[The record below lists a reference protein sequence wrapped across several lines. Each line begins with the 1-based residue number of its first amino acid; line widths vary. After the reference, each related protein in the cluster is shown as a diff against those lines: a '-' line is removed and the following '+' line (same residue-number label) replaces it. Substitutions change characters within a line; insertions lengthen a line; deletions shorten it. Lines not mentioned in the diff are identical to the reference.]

1 MSDSPAPISYI
12 NDENETSNNPSID
25 EEKQNIS
32 NYNDY
37 PENIEPTNDNNNTN
51 PKPNSSVRI
60 TYRSKFNYTPVLFI
74 FAFSG
79 IGSGISYLF
88 IRNDNIGAGIGINFF
103 TLIGIM
109 HFFCLKCSSMTI
121 DLNQGVI
128 YVKISKIHKCEKNI

>member
-60 TYRSKFNYTPVLFI
+60 TYSLNLIILQYFL
-74 FAFSG
+74 
-79 IGSGISYLF
+79 YLHF
-88 IRNDNIGAGIGINFF
+88 QELEVEF
-103 TLIGIM
+103 LI
-109 HFFCLKCSSMTI
+109 CSSEM
-121 DLNQGVI
+121 VI
-128 YVKISKIHKCEKNI
+128 LELVLV